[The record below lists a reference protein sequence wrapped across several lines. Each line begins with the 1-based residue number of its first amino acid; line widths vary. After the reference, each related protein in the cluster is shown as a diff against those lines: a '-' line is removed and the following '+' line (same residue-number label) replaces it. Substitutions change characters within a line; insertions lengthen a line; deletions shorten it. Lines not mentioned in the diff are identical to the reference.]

1 MSSYNSAWQTK
12 TLAFFTIV
20 FMLFPLM
27 VVIPVSFTS
36 KRYLSMPEG
45 NWSFRHYKALLS
57 DEQWLHSIG
66 QSLLIGLL
74 TCVLATLLVLAFS
87 LSTWYMRSKLATVGV
102 GIAMLP
108 MIMPPVISAM
118 ILYYMETAVSSVHA
132 GLGYDSIGGVTLAHV
147 IMVLPFGVITMM
159 VSLGQLDRRIE
170 MAARNLGASLW
181 QTIGYVILPNLKFG
195 IAATALLSFALS
207 WEEVAVTLFITS
219 VDVVTL
225 PKQIWGGLRDNVNPS
240 VAALSVI
247 LISVTFVILV
257 AKSLIQARYERAQDQ

>member
-1 MSSYNSAWQTK
+1 MSSYNSSGQTK
-12 TLAFFTIV
+12 ILAVLTIV
-20 FMLFPLM
+20 FMLFPLA

-36 KRYLSMPEG
+36 KRFLSMPDG
-45 NWSFRHYKALLS
+45 NWSLRHYQALVS

-74 TCVLATLLVLAFS
+74 TCVLASLLVLAFS
-87 LSTWYMRSKLATVGV
+87 LSIWYMRSKLATVGI

-118 ILYYMETAVSSVHA
+118 ILYYMETAMSSVHN
-132 GLGYDSIGGVTLAHV
+132 GFGYDSIFGVTLAHV

-159 VSLGQLDRRIE
+159 VSLGQLDRRVE

-247 LISVTFVILV
+247 LISITFLILV
-257 AKSLIQARYERAQDQ
+257 TKSVVQARYERGADK